1 MMRSFFIETYNSV
14 MNAKYNPLRH
24 IHNHDLRHAIMLGLM
39 CMWCAIFAAWTG
51 AMVLLGASIFFH
63 SLILF
68 GILVTVGTFELAD
81 TQGTIAKDLKA

>member
-1 MMRSFFIETYNSV
+1 
-14 MNAKYNPLRH
+14 
-24 IHNHDLRHAIMLGLM
+24 
-39 CMWCAIFAAWTG
+39 MWCAIFAAWTG